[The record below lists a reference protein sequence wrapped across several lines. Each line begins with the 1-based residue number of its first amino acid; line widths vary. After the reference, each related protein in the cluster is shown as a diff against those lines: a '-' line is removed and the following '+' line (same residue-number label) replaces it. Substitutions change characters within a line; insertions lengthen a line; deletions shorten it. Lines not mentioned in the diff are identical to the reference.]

1 MQYRFIR
8 LTGSTESKCRSIG
21 CLCRNGGNAESRFCV
36 CRMEIMWKVG
46 RPCRTKV
53 MLMVNVM

>member
-21 CLCRNGGNAESRFCV
+21 CLCRNGGNAESRLGV
-36 CRMEIMWKVG
+36 
-46 RPCRTKV
+46 
-53 MLMVNVM
+53 